1 MSTVAA
7 PSSAPAGSPPPTEGV
22 GAGLA
27 SAPAGLP
34 CERVD
39 AALASSHL
47 EGGAAE
53 PTDGPPDAVEPVVR
67 RILHVD
73 MDAFFASVEQRDHPE
88 LRGRPVAVGGSPG
101 GRGVVAAA
109 SYEARAFGVRS
120 AMSAGKAARL
130 CPTLQFVRPRF
141 EVYKAVSQAVFT
153 IFRSITPH
161 VEGLS
166 LDEAFLD
173 VTDHLAEHG
182 TARAVAEH
190 IRTRIRE
197 EVGLTASA
205 GVAPLKFVAKIAS
218 GYRKPDGLTV
228 VAPSRVREFLHP
240 LPVGKIWGVG
250 PKSSVRLHAHG
261 LHTIGDIARQ
271 DPLAMLEAFGGWGEQ
286 IWRMSQGIDPRRVRA
301 HRSRRSRS
309 AERTFADDI
318 SDLPTLESHVERL
331 AERVGSGLRKAGEE
345 GDTVVLKVRYADF
358 TTITRS
364 RMLRAPTHAPDVLA
378 QVARRL
384 LRERSAAGRRPV
396 RLLGVGVRV
405 RSAPPPTRQLR
416 LPFP

>member
-1 MSTVAA
+1 MADTPEV
-7 PSSAPAGSPPPTEGV
+7 
-22 GAGLA
+22 
-27 SAPAGLP
+27 
-34 CERVD
+34 
-39 AALASSHL
+39 
-47 EGGAAE
+47 
-53 PTDGPPDAVEPVVR
+53 PVVR

-73 MDAFFASVEQRDHPE
+73 MDAFFASVEQRDNPE
-88 LRGRPVAVGGSPG
+88 LRGRPIVVGGSPE

-109 SYEARAFGVRS
+109 SYEARRYGIRS
-120 AMSAGKAARL
+120 AMSAAKAVRL
-130 CPTLQFVRPRF
+130 CPPLGFVRPRF
-141 EVYKAVSQAVFT
+141 SVYKAVSHTVFT

-173 VTDHLAEHG
+173 VTDHLDGFG

-228 VAPSRVREFLHP
+228 VPPPRVREFLHP

-250 PKSSVRLHAHG
+250 PKGQARLEAQG

-271 DPLAMLEAFGGWGEQ
+271 DPLAMQEVFGSWGEQ
-286 IWRMSQGIDPRRVRA
+286 IWRMSNGIDRRRVQA
-301 HRSRRSRS
+301 HRTRRSRS
-309 AERTFADDI
+309 AENTFATDI
-318 SDLPTLESHVERL
+318 DDLPTLESHLDRL
-331 AERVGSGLRKAGEE
+331 ADRVGRGLEKAGEE

-364 RMLRAPTHAPDVLA
+364 RTLRRPTQSPDVLA
-378 QVARRL
+378 RVARRL
-384 LRERSAAGRRPV
+384 LREKTVAGTRPV

-405 RSAPPPTRQLR
+405 KKPPPPTKQLA
-416 LPFP
+416 LPFR